1 MSVEV
6 KIGMS
11 ESAREL
17 VFNSSQQPAE
27 VEDLVRTA
35 IENGSQVLTLSD
47 ERGRKFMVQTSKI
60 AYIEIG
66 AADVRKV
73 GFGG

>member
-1 MSVEV
+1 MEV

-47 ERGRKFMVQTSKI
+47 ERGRKFVVQTSKI

>member
-1 MSVEV
+1 MEV

-35 IENGSQVLTLSD
+35 IENGSQVLTVSD